1 MQKVNTRKLAFKILE
16 EIKLKGEISDRV
28 INKYF
33 EKNTLDKRD
42 ENLVRKIVYGCLEN
56 EILLDYYINKIS
68 TMKFSKIDEQI
79 LIVLRIG
86 LYQILFLD
94 KVPNSAAVNESVK
107 IAKKINYRTKGF
119 VNGVLRNFI
128 RKKDEITINNNDK
141 AYYLGIKY
149 SYPKWMVDYFI
160 DNYEIDRVEK
170 MFDFNKKTP
179 KLSIRTNTLK
189 ISREDLIPKLNELD
203 IECEESKL
211 TKDGIL
217 INRLNNNRITEL
229 ELFKKGFFYIQDD
242 ASILV
247 GEILDPKA
255 DDKVLDVCAAP
266 GGKSTHL
273 AQIMDDRGKI
283 ISRDISNYKINLIKE
298 NIDRLGIKS
307 IDTQVFDAT
316 KEDLSNINKF
326 DKILVDAPCS
336 GLGIIRRKPEIKLN
350 RKEVD
355 IDTISSL
362 QYRILNESAK
372 LLKSGGNLVYST
384 CTIGRKENIDIV
396 NKFIKNNNNF
406 EIVKINDRENI
417 QLLPGDF
424 ESDGFFICKIARK

>member
-1 MQKVNTRKLAFKILE
+1 MQKINTRKLAFKILE

-28 INKYF
+28 INKCF

-68 TMKFSKIDEQI
+68 TMKFSKIDNQI

-107 IAKKINYRTKGF
+107 IAKKVNYRTKGF

-128 RKKDEITINNNDK
+128 RKKDEIIINNKDK
-141 AYYLGIKY
+141 ASCLGIKY

-160 DNYEIDRVEK
+160 DNYKIDRVEK

-189 ISREDLIPKLNELD
+189 ISREDLISNLNEID
-203 IECEESKL
+203 VECDKSKL

-273 AQIMDDRGKI
+273 AQIMNDKGKI